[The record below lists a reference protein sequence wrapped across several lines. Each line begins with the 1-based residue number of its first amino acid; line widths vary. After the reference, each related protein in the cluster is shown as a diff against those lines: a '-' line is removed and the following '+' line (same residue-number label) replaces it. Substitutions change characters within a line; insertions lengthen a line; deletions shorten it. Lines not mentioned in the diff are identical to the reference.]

1 MYLILQHN
9 MTDEDKSINLIKER
23 ENIKKDIENL
33 HKKISYQKDK
43 IDELNKKIFNSCNYI
58 WEKDIDSSPFAITKY
73 YCIKCSLWRIKSM
86 YV

>member
-1 MYLILQHN
+1 
-9 MTDEDKSINLIKER
+9 MTDEDESVNLIKER

-43 IDELNKKIFNSCNYI
+43 IDELNKKIFNSCNHI

>member
-1 MYLILQHN
+1 

-43 IDELNKKIFNSCNYI
+43 IDELNKKIFNSCNHI
-58 WEKDIDSSPFAITKY
+58 WEKDFDSSPFAITNY

>member
-1 MYLILQHN
+1 

-43 IDELNKKIFNSCNYI
+43 IDELNKKIFNSCNHI

>member
-1 MYLILQHN
+1 

-23 ENIKKDIENL
+23 ENIKKDVENL
-33 HKKISYQKDK
+33 QKKIGFQNDK
-43 IDELNKKIFNSCNYI
+43 INELNKKIFKSCVHI
-58 WEKDIDSSPFAITKY
+58 WEKDINSGPFSITKY